1 MSYAKRLKA
10 LGGAWKNDKAKKG
23 GAGISAGKHQY
34 EITRATFE
42 ESKMSYNKGHMQVS
56 LEITVATGADKGRK
70 GWINVDLEQEATTKF
85 PTSGIARFKGHLETL
100 GMELPAQLSEKAIR
114 ALLAEMVGI
123 VFNGACV
130 INAKGYPNHY
140 INDLVHAA
148 GEGSD
153 DEDDEDEEDDEE
165 DDDDSED
172 SDSDE
177 DDEEDDD
184 DDEDEDD
191 DEEEEEDEEDE
202 PAPPK
207 KKAAKKDP
215 KKLSFKPAPKKAPAK
230 AKAPVKGKKAEDED
244 EEDFDDDWDE

>member
-130 INAKGYPNHY
+130 INGKGYPNHY

-153 DEDDEDEEDDEE
+153 DEDDEEEDDDE

-184 DDEDEDD
+184 DDEDDD

-230 AKAPVKGKKAEDED
+230 AKAPVKGKKAEAED
-244 EEDFDDDWDE
+244 DEDFDDDWDE